1 MNTIN
6 LASAWATLPG
16 NTPHVTQTVA
26 QTATQT
32 TSGTSYPIDIWGLL
46 IALAMVMVASGLSW
60 LMHLGIG
67 KTLLWSACR
76 ALIQLCAMGL
86 IMGYVIK
93 SGNPWLVLAL
103 VAVMLVAAVQITL
116 SRAKGVPK
124 GLAGPVLLTLVITM
138 LLMISMVT
146 ELVVRPHPWYA
157 PQLVVPL
164 TGMLLGNTVSALA
177 VGLSRF
183 YESMK
188 ERRDEVDTLLALGA
202 TRWEAARPSVISS
215 IRLGLLP
222 TTASLASSGIVTI
235 PGMMAGQV
243 IAGGDPLN
251 AAKYQFVILASIAAL
266 TLLAD
271 TLIMVMVYRTCFTA
285 DDQYRD
291 KPVVERGKKR

>member
-1 MNTIN
+1 MTSTI
-6 LASAWATLPG
+6 LTTTGMYP
-16 NTPHVTQTVA
+16 VA
-26 QTATQT
+26 VQ

-46 IALAMVMVASGLSW
+46 IALTMVIVASGLSW

-76 ALIQLCAMGL
+76 ALVQLCAMGF

-93 SGNPWLVLAL
+93 SGNPWLVLIL
-103 VAVMLVAAVQITL
+103 ITGMLVAAVQITL

-124 GLAGPVLLTLVITM
+124 GLAGPVLLSLVITM

-146 ELVVRPHPWYA
+146 ELVIRPHPWYA

-188 ERRDEVDTLLALGA
+188 ERRNEVDTLLALGA
-202 TRWEAARPSVISS
+202 TRWEAARPSIISS

-235 PGMMAGQV
+235 
-243 IAGGDPLN
+243 N

-291 KPVVERGKKR
+291 KPVVEHRKRNR